1 MAKKEKNFSADD
13 LIFQQGEPCENVYT
27 IVDGQVELFVET
39 NGRKR
44 VVGRKRADD
53 VLGEDDVLNG
63 TYSAS
68 ARAVGDLTVRV
79 ATKDEYIAKRQ
90 RTGALSPKDDN
101 FAFDDDGD
109 SFDFDSDDDDSFDFD
124 APVKK
129 PASKA
134 LAHRDDNG
142 EAPPKQALVKVERPR
157 APALKPADKP
167 VVLHAEPKHSPL
179 TDWLKEGTSGEVAFG
194 SALVLASVDGD
205 DDDGA
210 IREALYQIL
219 RQIPNVRVKVVDGV
233 VSDANGA
240 RAAMQMRTW
249 IEAHSAD
256 FGLYARLDNAGRV
269 LEFHA
274 VRGGAAEDNPFNVG
288 TRFFLPVQMDELHKT
303 LLKAFTVGVL
313 LPTRLEHEQLL
324 HLFLPA
330 LLNEAGA
337 YAAEPMA
344 GLTAEEQGANLT
356 CFANAL
362 SLVSLFKFAENK
374 TALASEVYEK
384 ALALLPPYAPEYVFV
399 TRQVGLMHQ
408 LDGEQKEDVADF
420 KLAEQAFEK
429 AADAVSKKY
438 SPAAYGDLKLRI
450 GNVRQKIAFR
460 SGNGEDFVSAMTAY
474 RDSLSVLKPAKDA
487 EKWADAV
494 NGLARTMQLFSSYS
508 TKTTLLKKAAELYE
522 RELSVLNRDEK
533 PLLWARAS
541 NNLASALFL
550 LSEREGDN
558 PDLLHRAVEVFSDAL
573 AVYDKLGA
581 EKMAN
586 VAHNNLKRAEKALAE
601 TERELESKQNW
612 LDDLLDGD
620 APLKFE
626 KIELADDL
634 KDE

>member
-1 MAKKEKNFSADD
+1 MAKKEKFFSAGE
-13 LIFQQGEPCENVYT
+13 LLFRQGEPCKNVYT
-27 IVDGQVELFVET
+27 ILDGQAELFVET
-39 NGRKR
+39 NGRER
-44 VVGRKRADD
+44 IAGRKRADD
-53 VLGEDDVLNG
+53 VLGADDVLNG
-63 TYSAS
+63 VYSAS
-68 ARAVGDLTVRV
+68 ARAVGELTVQV
-79 ATKDEYIAKRQ
+79 ATADEYIAKRQ
-90 RTGALSPKDDN
+90 RTGALSPKDDS
-101 FAFDDDGD
+101 FAFDNDDDG
-109 SFDFDSDDDDSFDFD
+109 FDFDSDDNDDFDFD
-124 APVKK
+124 KPVGN
-129 PASKA
+129 PASRAANLPNDK
-134 LAHRDDNG
+134 D
-142 EAPPKQALVKVERPR
+142 EPPKKQALVKVERPR
-157 APALKPADKP
+157 APAVKAVDKP
-167 VVLHAEPKHSPL
+167 VVLHAEPKHSAL
-179 TDWLKEGTSGEVAFG
+179 ADWLKEGTDGEVSFG
-194 SALVLASVDGD
+194 TALVLASIDG

-210 IREALYQIL
+210 IRESLYQIL

-233 VSDANGA
+233 IDDANGA

-249 IEAHSAD
+249 MEAHAAD
-256 FGLYARLDNAGRV
+256 FGLYARFDNAGRV

-274 VRGGAAEDNPFNVG
+274 VRGGTVENNPFDVG
-288 TRFFLPVQMDELHKT
+288 TRFFLPVQMDDLHKT

-313 LPTRLEHEQLL
+313 MPTRLEHEQLL
-324 HLFLPA
+324 HLFLPT

-337 YAAEPMA
+337 YAAEPMT

-384 ALALLPPYAPEYVFV
+384 ALTLLPPYAPEYVFV
-399 TRQVGLMHQ
+399 TRQVGLIHQ
-408 LDGEQKEDVADF
+408 LDGEQKEDIADF
-420 KLAEQAFEK
+420 KLAEQAFQK

-438 SPAAYGDLKLRI
+438 KPEAYGDLKLRI

-487 EKWADAV
+487 DKWADAV

-508 TKTTLLKKAAELYE
+508 TKTTLLKKAVELYE
-522 RELSVLNRDEK
+522 RELTVLDRDEK

-601 TERELESKQNW
+601 TERELEAKQNW
-612 LDDLLDGD
+612 LDDLLGGD
-620 APLKFE
+620 EPLKFE

>member
-1 MAKKEKNFSADD
+1 MAKKEKFFSAGE
-13 LIFQQGEPCENVYT
+13 LLFRQGEPCKNVYT
-27 IVDGQVELFVET
+27 ILDGQAELFVET
-39 NGRKR
+39 NGRER
-44 VVGRKRADD
+44 IAGRKRADD
-53 VLGEDDVLNG
+53 VLGADDVLNG
-63 TYSAS
+63 VYSAS
-68 ARAVGDLTVRV
+68 ARAVGELTVQV
-79 ATKDEYIAKRQ
+79 ATADEYIAKRQ
-90 RTGALSPKDDN
+90 RTGALSPKDDS
-101 FAFDDDGD
+101 FAFDDDDDG
-109 SFDFDSDDDDSFDFD
+109 FDFDSDDNDDFDFD
-124 APVKK
+124 KPVGK
-129 PASKA
+129 PASRA
-134 LAHRDDNG
+134 ANLPDG
-142 EAPPKQALVKVERPR
+142 EDEPPKKQALVKVERPR
-157 APALKPADKP
+157 APAVKVVDKP
-167 VVLHAEPKHSPL
+167 VVLHAEPKHSAL
-179 TDWLKEGTSGEVAFG
+179 ADWLKEGTDGEVSFG
-194 SALVLASVDGD
+194 TALVLASIDG

-210 IREALYQIL
+210 IRESLYQIL

-233 VSDANGA
+233 IDDANGA

-249 IEAHSAD
+249 MEAHAAD
-256 FGLYARLDNAGRV
+256 FGLYARFDNAGRV

-274 VRGGAAEDNPFNVG
+274 VRGGTVENNPFDVG
-288 TRFFLPVQMDELHKT
+288 TRFFLPVQMDDLHKT

-337 YAAEPMA
+337 YAAEPMT

-356 CFANAL
+356 CFANVL
-362 SLVSLFKFAENK
+362 SLISLFKFAENK

-384 ALALLPPYAPEYVFV
+384 ALTLLPPYAPEYVFV
-399 TRQVGLMHQ
+399 TRQVGLIHQ
-408 LDGEQKEDVADF
+408 LDGEQKEDIADF
-420 KLAEQAFEK
+420 KLAEQAFQK

-438 SPAAYGDLKLRI
+438 KPEAYGDLKLRI

-487 EKWADAV
+487 DKWADAV

-508 TKTTLLKKAAELYE
+508 TKTTLLKKAVELYE
-522 RELSVLNRDEK
+522 RELTVLDRDEK

-558 PDLLHRAVEVFSDAL
+558 PALLHRAVEVFSDAL

-601 TERELESKQNW
+601 TERELEAKQNW
-612 LDDLLDGD
+612 LDDLLDDD
-620 APLKFE
+620 APLTFE